1 MVVLA
6 AETEELAEM
15 VAEELEAALGLDQ
28 MMAVTLDQEVAEE
41 TEPMQA
47 ECMVV
52 TDRNTT

>member
-1 MVVLA
+1 MDLVVVLE

-47 ECMVV
+47 E
-52 TDRNTT
+52 